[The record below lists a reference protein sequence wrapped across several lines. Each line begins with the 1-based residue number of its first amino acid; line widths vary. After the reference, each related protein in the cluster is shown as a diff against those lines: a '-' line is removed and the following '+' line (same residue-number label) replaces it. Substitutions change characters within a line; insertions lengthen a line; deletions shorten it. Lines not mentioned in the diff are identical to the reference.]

1 MKTARVVPA
10 ASFKAKCLAFLD
22 EVAETG
28 RPIVV
33 TKRGRPVAR
42 VTAAAPEAI
51 RSLKGSVRRERDL
64 AVGGRDARREGAPR
78 STRTAS

>member
-1 MKTARVVPA
+1 MKSERVIPA
-10 ASFKAKCLAFLD
+10 GSFKAKCLALLD
-22 EVAETG
+22 EVKETG

-42 VTAAAPEAI
+42 VVAAAPEAI

-64 AVGGRDARREGAPR
+64 VRPTGEAWRADR
-78 STRTAS
+78 

>member
-1 MKTARVVPA
+1 MTMKIARTVPA
-10 ASFKAKCLAFLD
+10 GAFKAKCLALLD

-42 VTAAAPEAI
+42 VIAAAPEAI

-64 AVGGRDARREGAPR
+64 VRPTGEVWRAAR
-78 STRTAS
+78 